1 MVIVEPYPNWYPNTH
16 PWWAPDPQIP
26 YVPYPTDVGTY
37 TVERTKEIEK
47 KWRER
52 HIKNVKR
59 GILITF
65 DDSENPIFIA
75 TDDAC
80 FQKILE
86 AIKDEGHK
94 DNKGD

>member
-1 MVIVEPYPNWYPNTH
+1 MVIVNPYPYPNTGDPLYPQFPPSQPWYPDT
-16 PWWAPDPQIP
+16 WTI
-26 YVPYPTDVGTY
+26 
-37 TVERTKEIEK
+37 KEIKEVEK
-47 KWRER
+47 KWKER

-65 DDSENPIFIA
+65 DDNEDPLFIA

-94 DNKGD
+94 DNKRD